1 MDKKLDFMQSSIF
14 MLGTV
19 VVHVCQMKEQ
29 ERTLKILRIIS
40 KKGKFIEEAKH
51 TVEKCARQGKGL

>member
-1 MDKKLDFMQSSIF
+1 MDKKPGFIQSSIF

-19 VVHVCQMKEQ
+19 IVHVCQMKEQ

-40 KKGKFIEEAKH
+40 KKAKFIEEAKH
-51 TVEKCARQGKGL
+51 AVGECASEVKDL